1 MRAAQWLEPHRIE
14 VTDVE
19 EPSAASGQAIVE
31 VATCGICGSDLHSYE
46 RGFAATPGQVLGH
59 EFCGRVVSAP
69 DVDGISEGDRVTV
82 RPLIPCGECD
92 RCLDGDVH
100 LCEAGHGMNIGY
112 GTRGAFAER
121 VLVPKAIS
129 GQTIFRLPESID
141 DRAGALVEPLSV
153 AMRAVNIAD
162 PHPDD
167 VVLVL
172 GAGPIGLGAAALTA
186 LRGVR
191 TLVVSDPSPGRRERA
206 EAVGADRTIDPL
218 NESTVDVMRSIT
230 GPGGFGLGARA
241 DVVIDCAGSP
251 AGFMEGLKSVRHGGK
266 MSLAAMYSGK
276 VELRLDRVVEKELKV
291 LGSFAY
297 KDEFNQVIDLLA
309 SGAIKPDDFITH
321 EFDLND
327 IGAAFKKQL
336 ERETSLK
343 VLVHP

>member
-1 MRAAQWLEPHRIE
+1 
-14 VTDVE
+14 
-19 EPSAASGQAIVE
+19 
-31 VATCGICGSDLHSYE
+31 
-46 RGFAATPGQVLGH
+46 
-59 EFCGRVVSAP
+59 
-69 DVDGISEGDRVTV
+69 
-82 RPLIPCGECD
+82 
-92 RCLDGDVH
+92 
-100 LCEAGHGMNIGY
+100 MNIGY
-112 GTRGAFAER
+112 GSRGAFAER
-121 VLVPKAIS
+121 VLVPRAIA
-129 GQTIFRLPESID
+129 GQTIFRLPDTID

-162 PHPDD
+162 PQPDD

-218 NESTVDVMRSIT
+218 NESTVDVMREIT

-241 DVVIDCAGSP
+241 DIVIDGAGSP
-251 AGFMEGLKSVRHGGK
+251 AAFMEGLKSVRHGGK

-297 KDEFNQVIDLLA
+297 KDEFNEVIDLLA

-321 EFDLND
+321 EFELND
-327 IGAAFKKQL
+327 ISAAFKQQL
-336 ERETSLK
+336 ERESSLK